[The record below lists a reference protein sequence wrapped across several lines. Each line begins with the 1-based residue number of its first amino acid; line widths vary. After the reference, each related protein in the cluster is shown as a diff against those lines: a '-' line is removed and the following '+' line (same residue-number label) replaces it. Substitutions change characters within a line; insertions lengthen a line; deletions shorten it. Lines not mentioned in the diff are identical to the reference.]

1 MDNIERGQLEQIIVQ
16 LRTQRENLLS
26 LESVETFA
34 QCLLISQAILG
45 LKEKLK

>member
-1 MDNIERGQLEQIIVQ
+1 MDNIERGQLEQIIIQ

-26 LESVETFA
+26 LKSIVVFK
-34 QCLLISQAILG
+34 QCLLIGQAILG